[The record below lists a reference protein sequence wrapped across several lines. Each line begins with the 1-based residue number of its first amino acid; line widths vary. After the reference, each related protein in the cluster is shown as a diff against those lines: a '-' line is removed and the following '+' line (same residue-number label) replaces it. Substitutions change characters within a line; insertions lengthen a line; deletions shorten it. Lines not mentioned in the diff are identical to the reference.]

1 MNKTGAFLLL
11 IIVGGVIGAS
21 ALFLMTPKPVDIP
34 KNVQLILSILDEG
47 KNKDNSLQIKHEEEN
62 QKTIYLKQTINCI
75 EVKKEQQT
83 LVFMD
88 TMELTIT
95 NVSFTDTVGDG
106 TGDDRIVISFVNS
119 GSINAIMTIVQVNF
133 NGVTQIG
140 NWELSG
146 ENSIG
151 RGIWDSLH
159 ITADWTPGNNY
170 SIEFVTTDGKTMVGS
185 FTCTV

>member
-21 ALFLMTPKPVDIP
+21 ALFLMTPKLVDTP
-34 KNVQLILSILDEG
+34 KNAQLIVTILDEG
-47 KNKDNSLQIKHEEEN
+47 KNQDNSLQIKCEEEN
-62 QKTIYLKQTINCI
+62 LKTMYLEQTINCI

-95 NVSFTDTVGDG
+95 TVSFTDTVGDG
-106 TGDDRIVISFVNS
+106 TGDDLIVISFVNS
-119 GSINAIMTIVQVNF
+119 GSIDAIMTIVQVNF
-133 NGVTQIG
+133 NGVTQTG

-151 RGIWDSLH
+151 RGHGDSLQ

-170 SIEFVTTDGKTMVGS
+170 RIEIVTTDGKQMVGS
-185 FTCTV
+185 FTCTA